1 MLLAFATC
9 STMAL
14 VMLSEAADKSGRPAN
29 FRSVSELAVPGAG
42 LYIDI
47 AVAIKCFGVATS
59 YLIVIGDSV
68 PKALVAFGAT
78 GILLDRRLWTL
89 AALCIAGP
97 LAYMKQ
103 ITALRHVSKVALTC
117 VLLITVMIFCFALG
131 ITSDFDPC
139 SEAAEGQCAGDIVLV
154 TPPMTILRALP
165 LFVFSYTC
173 HQNIFSI
180 TNELAAPTR
189 GRNASVAAIAVGL
202 SLCVYLVL
210 GSSGYYTFGSKVAKD
225 ILVSYPKS
233 NVIVSAAR
241 LAISLVVT
249 CCYPLQAH
257 PSRASFSSIVKKLAG
272 DDAVN
277 DDVLHFVITTLFLA
291 CTGSIAFVISDLGL
305 VLSVVGATGSTIVS
319 YILPGASYFLLFPER
334 PSRWVGFLILCI
346 GCVIMPL
353 SLFLIFNPPP
363 PQ

>member
-1 MLLAFATC
+1 M
-9 STMAL
+9 
-14 VMLSEAADKSGRPAN
+14 
-29 FRSVSELAVPGAG
+29 
-42 LYIDI
+42 
-47 AVAIKCFGVATS
+47 
-59 YLIVIGDSV
+59 
-68 PKALVAFGAT
+68 
-78 GILLDRRLWTL
+78 
-89 AALCIAGP
+89 
-97 LAYMKQ
+97 
-103 ITALRHVSKVALTC
+103 
-117 VLLITVMIFCFALG
+117 
-131 ITSDFDPC
+131 
-139 SEAAEGQCAGDIVLV
+139 
-154 TPPMTILRALP
+154 
-165 LFVFSYTC
+165 
-173 HQNIFSI
+173 
-180 TNELAAPTR
+180 
-189 GRNASVAAIAVGL
+189 
-202 SLCVYLVL
+202 
-210 GSSGYYTFGSKVAKD
+210 
-225 ILVSYPKS
+225 
-233 NVIVSAAR
+233 IVSAAR